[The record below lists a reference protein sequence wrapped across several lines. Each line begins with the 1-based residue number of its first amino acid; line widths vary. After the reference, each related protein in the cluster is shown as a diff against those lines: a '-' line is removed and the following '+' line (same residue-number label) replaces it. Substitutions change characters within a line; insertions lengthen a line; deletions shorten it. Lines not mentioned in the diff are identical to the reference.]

1 MNINMSE
8 SETLV
13 WTNQGCRW
21 YLGGRAGFTVVVAL
35 LTVVKC
41 IVGSEPAQA
50 NGAGLSL
57 GL

>member
-1 MNINMSE
+1 MSE